1 MKLDKRNGYVV
12 LYADEGNK
20 ITDSERSF
28 FTDYIYLGKN
38 DSKDNY
44 EEVGREIWK
53 HFVEIE
59 DPDIVELQA
68 QTKDINNNL
77 DVVMNA
83 IVSIDEQNNAAIDVI
98 LLAIDELYTIVDSAL
113 LISKGGE

>member
-1 MKLDKRNGYVV
+1 MILEKVNGLTV
-12 LYADEGNK
+12 LYSESNNK
-20 ITDSERSF
+20 ITNKERTF
-28 FTDYIYLGKN
+28 FNNFIYLGKN
-38 DSKDNY
+38 DSIDNY
-44 EEVGREIWK
+44 EEVGRDIWK
-53 HFVEIE
+53 NFVKEE
-59 DPDIVELQA
+59 NPDIIELQA
-68 QTKDINNNL
+68 QTKDINDNL